1 MPAAIRTRVLRRFA
15 LRLGAPAGAL
25 AAAHIDALDALVM
38 AWHGQG
44 HVALPGAI
52 LVGREAGRLRI
63 AHGNDV
69 PTFSH
74 ENAASSSSVPEMAT
88 ELSADRDVE

>member
-1 MPAAIRTRVLRRFA
+1 

-44 HVALPGAI
+44 PVALPGAI
-52 LVGREAGRLRI
+52 LVGRQAGRLRI
-63 AHGNDV
+63 AHGNDA

-74 ENAASSSSVPEMAT
+74 ENAVASSSPVPEMAT
-88 ELSADRDVE
+88 GLSPDRDAE